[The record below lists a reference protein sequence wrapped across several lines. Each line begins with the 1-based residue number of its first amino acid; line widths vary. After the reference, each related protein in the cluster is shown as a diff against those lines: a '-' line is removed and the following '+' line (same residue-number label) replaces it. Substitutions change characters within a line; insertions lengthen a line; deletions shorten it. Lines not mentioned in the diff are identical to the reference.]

1 MLQAGKEDIGVIADM
16 SDVGLLVHARQVG
29 AAALSLTAIT
39 FAFA

>member
-1 MLQAGKEDIGVIADM
+1 MLQAGKEDIGVIVDM